1 MTTAPR
7 SPAYLEGLVRELCK
21 LPRETE
27 WLELKVGNDQPEA
40 IGEYV
45 SALSNAAALV
55 GKPSGYLVWGVRDED
70 HTIVGT
76 RFSPRETK
84 VGNEALESWLHH
96 LLAPHIDFTFH
107 ELTVDGE
114 PVVLLEIAAAS
125 HLPVA
130 FKGVE
135 HIRIGSYKKPL
146 KGFPE
151 KERAL
156 WRLFEHTAFERGCA
170 AERLDAAEVLRLLDY
185 PTYFRLLK
193 LPLPDGHQRIL
204 MALQADALVEPC
216 PAGGW
221 NVTNLGAVLLANR
234 LRDFPSVARKELRV
248 IVYRGTSRVDTEREL
263 PEPRG
268 YASAFN
274 DVIGRIMTVLPA
286 REVLRGAIQH
296 KLADYPEVAV
306 RELIANA
313 LIHQDFTVTGAGP
326 MVEVFDGW
334 IEITN
339 PGEPLV
345 DTGRFL
351 DTPPKSRNNTLASLM
366 RRLDL
371 CEERGSGI
379 DKVLTHIEIAHLP
392 APRFDVPP
400 GFTRITLFGP
410 RPLSAMAKE
419 DRVRACY
426 WHACLRYVQGQ
437 YLTNG
442 SLRLRFAVEE
452 RNKAT
457 ISRYIREAL
466 DAGVI
471 NAFDE
476 AAPRSAMKYLPSWA
490 AGRA

>member
-1 MTTAPR
+1 MTAAPR
-7 SPAYLEGLVRELCK
+7 SSAYLEGLVRELCK
-21 LPRETE
+21 LPKETD
-27 WLELKVGNDQPEA
+27 WLELKVGNDQPES

-45 SALSNAAALV
+45 SALSNSAALA
-55 GKPSGYLVWGVRDED
+55 GKPSGYIVWGVRDDD
-70 HTIVGT
+70 HAVVGT
-76 RFSPRETK
+76 RFSPHTSK

-96 LLAPHIDFTFH
+96 LLTPRIDFTFH

-114 PVVLLEIAAAS
+114 AVVLLEIPPAS

-130 FKGVE
+130 FKATE
-135 HIRIGSYKKPL
+135 HIRIGSNKKPL

-170 AERLDAAEVLRLLDY
+170 AERLDAVEVLLLLDY

-204 MALQADALVEPC
+204 AALHADSLVEPC

-248 IVYRGTSRVDTEREL
+248 IVYRGTSRVETEREL

-306 RELIANA
+306 RELLANA

-392 APRFDVPP
+392 APLFEVPP
-400 GFTRITLFGP
+400 GFTRASLFGP
-410 RPLSAMAKE
+410 TPLATMPKE
-419 DRVRACY
+419 GRIRACY
-426 WHACLRYVQGQ
+426 WHACLRYVQKG
-437 YLTNG
+437 YLTNT
-442 SLRLRFAVEE
+442 SLRARFAIEDQNRAAV
-452 RNKAT
+452 
-457 ISRYIREAL
+457 SRFIR
-466 DAGVI
+466 DAVAAGFI
-471 NAFDE
+471 KPHDPD
-476 AAPRSAMKYLPSWA
+476 AAPKHMKYMPWWA
-490 AGRA
+490 